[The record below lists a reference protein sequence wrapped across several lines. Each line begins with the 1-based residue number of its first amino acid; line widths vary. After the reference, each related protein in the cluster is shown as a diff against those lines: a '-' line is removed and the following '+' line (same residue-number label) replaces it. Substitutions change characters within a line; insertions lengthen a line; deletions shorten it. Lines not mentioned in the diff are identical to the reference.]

1 MGASPSS
8 AGSSTPRYVA
18 IANTTTLLTVARR
31 FRAVAYSGPAS
42 HAGSRKCTSTASH
55 GERGIDTRLGAPYLL
70 MGTRLSD
77 IRETTFL
84 HVVVRS
90 LSTPYL
96 RARTTTWTFH
106 AVYSVIHFTIYF
118 TSV

>member
-55 GERGIDTRLGAPYLL
+55 GERGIDARLGAPYLL
-70 MGTRLSD
+70 LGTRLSSIED
-77 IRETTFL
+77 TTSL
-84 HVVVRS
+84 HAAVRS
-90 LSTPYL
+90 LFTPFSW
-96 RARTTTWTFH
+96 ARTTTWTFH
-106 AVYSVIHFTIYF
+106 VAFSVMRFTG
-118 TSV
+118 V